1 MIPGTDVNAATAMD
15 AGGVNKHI
23 GCVTH
28 HAGEVIK
35 LLDHKHEKLYFTTA
49 Y

>member
-23 GCVTH
+23 
-28 HAGEVIK
+28 AGEVIK
-35 LLDHKHEKLYFTTA
+35 LLDHKHEKLYFATA